1 MACSDKP
8 VTMKVHLGVDCTS
21 FLADHNTGPVGYPE
35 STLYTYK
42 RTHSIRVIDITYGM
56 LDKCK
61 TADGG
66 NMF

>member
-1 MACSDKP
+1 M
-8 VTMKVHLGVDCTS
+8 CTLVQIALA
-21 FLADHNTGPVGYPE
+21 FLQTIGPVGYPE

-42 RTHSIRVIDITYGM
+42 YVHTHYNITRVIDITYGM